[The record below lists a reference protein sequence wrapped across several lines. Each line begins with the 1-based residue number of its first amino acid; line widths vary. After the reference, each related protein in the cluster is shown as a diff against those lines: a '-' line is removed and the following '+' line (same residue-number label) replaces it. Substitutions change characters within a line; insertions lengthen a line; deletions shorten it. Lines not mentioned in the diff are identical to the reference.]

1 LVTNGGVWN
10 PYGQGIWITINDLFD
25 KAKNYV
31 APPPP
36 RRRDPLVLD
45 LNGNGIETAGINT
58 AAPILFDNNGDGV
71 KTATGW
77 VSANDGML
85 VWDRN
90 GNGVI
95 DSGRELFG
103 DATMKSDGTL
113 ASDGFNALADLDAN
127 HDGIVNAL
135 DADFA
140 NLRVWRD
147 LNQDGVS
154 DAGEVF
160 TLDSFQIAGINVG
173 NTAANTALGN
183 GNTLN
188 ETGSFVRTDGTTGM
202 AGNINLASNAFYSQ
216 FTDALTPTAAI
227 QALPDMDGAGMVRG
241 LRDAAG
247 RSAQLEATLVQYA
260 AATCDVQKAMLD
272 TVIGQ
277 WSATSTFFTT
287 ADRAATLVNGVST
300 TSITLEGIVTGTP
313 AYAAFMDKLS
323 IVERFNGQTFRALP
337 DDPGTTLNYT
347 ILSEQQ
353 AFIDQSY
360 QALKGSVYACPERS
374 RRDSI
379 LNDCLQAANDAVFE
393 VRRVG

>member
-1 LVTNGGVWN
+1 MFQTSSTK
-10 PYGQGIWITINDLFD
+10 PKPTS
-25 KAKNYV
+25 

-36 RRRDPLVLD
+36 RRDPLVLD
-45 LNGNGIETAGINT
+45 LNGNGLETVGLSDVN
-58 AAPILFDNNGDGV
+58 PLLFDHNADAV
-71 KTATGW
+71 KTSTGW
-77 VSANDGML
+77 ISSNDGLL

-90 GNGVI
+90 GNGAI
-95 DSGRELFG
+95 DNGRELFG

-147 LNQDGVS
+147 LNQNGVS